1 MTVTVIR
8 EFGGAINVT
17 IHEVNSFVAA
27 EATISDT
34 MSEAQAFVVVY
45 PQTHRCAHHLNTE
58 LSCNEGTTLQILCG
72 VLGAAA
78 LSPNLSAT
86 TPRIASAIGEFCG
99 CLQ

>member
-1 MTVTVIR
+1 MTVTVVR
-8 EFGGAINVT
+8 EFGGAINVN
-17 IHEVNSFVAA
+17 ILEVNSFVAA

-34 MSEAQAFVVVY
+34 WSANTAVVVVY

-58 LSCNEGTTLQILCG
+58 LLCNEGTTLQIFYG
-72 VLGAAA
+72 VLVAAA

-86 TPRIASAIGEFCG
+86 TPRIAAIGEFCG